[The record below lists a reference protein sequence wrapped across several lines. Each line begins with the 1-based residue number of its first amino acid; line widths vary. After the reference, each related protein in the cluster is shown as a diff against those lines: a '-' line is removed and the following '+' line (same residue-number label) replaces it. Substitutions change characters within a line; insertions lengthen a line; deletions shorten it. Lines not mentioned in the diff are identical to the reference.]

1 MKLKL
6 KTKTKIVING
16 DIMKIIGICGSPRNG
31 NTSFLIK
38 EALKSAEEEGAET
51 EFISLSDK
59 ELNPCIACE
68 VCKQEGE
75 CVIMDDINEILEK
88 MKEADGIIIG
98 SPVYF
103 GGVSA
108 QTKMLFDRSRPCRIG
123 FKLKN
128 KIGGAISV
136 GASRNGGQETTI
148 RQIHDF
154 MLIHSMIVVGDKEPT
169 AHYGGTGVGG
179 AVDACENDEA
189 GINTARNL
197 GKKVAEVVK
206 LIKKE

>member
-1 MKLKL
+1 
-6 KTKTKIVING
+6 
-16 DIMKIIGICGSPRNG
+16 MKIIGISGSPRSG
-31 NTSFLIK
+31 NTSFLVK
-38 EALKSAEEEGAET
+38 EALKSAENEGIET

-59 ELNPCIACE
+59 ELNPCIACD
-68 VCKQEGE
+68 VCKIEGE
-75 CVIMDDINEILEK
+75 CVIMDDVNEILKK
-88 MKEADGIIIG
+88 MEEAEGIIIG

-108 QTKMLFDRSRPCRIG
+108 QTKIIFDRSRPCRRG

-128 KIGGAISV
+128 KVGGAISV

-154 MLIHSMIVVGDKEPT
+154 MLIHSMIVVGDSEPT

-179 AVDACENDEA
+179 KVEDCKEDNI
-189 GINTARNL
+189 GIDTAKNL

-206 LIKKE
+206 LIH

>member
-1 MKLKL
+1 
-6 KTKTKIVING
+6 
-16 DIMKIIGICGSPRNG
+16 MKIIGINGSPRNG

-38 EALKSAEEEGAET
+38 EALKSAEEEGVET
-51 EFISLSDK
+51 EFISLADK
-59 ELNPCIACE
+59 EMNPCLACD
-68 VCKQEGE
+68 VCKQEGK
-75 CVIMDDINEILEK
+75 CIIMDDINDILEK
-88 MKEADGIIIG
+88 MEEADGIIIG

-103 GGVSA
+103 GGVSS
-108 QTKMLFDRSRPCRIG
+108 QTKMLFDRSRPCRSG

-128 KIGGAISV
+128 KVGGAIAV

-179 AVDACENDEA
+179 AVDACETDEH

>member
-1 MKLKL
+1 
-6 KTKTKIVING
+6 
-16 DIMKIIGICGSPRNG
+16 MKIIGISGSPRKNG
-31 NTSFLIK
+31 NTSFLVK
-38 EALKSAEEEGAET
+38 EALKSAHEEGAET
-51 EFISLSDK
+51 EFITLADK
-59 ELNPCIACE
+59 ELNPCIACD
-68 VCKQEGE
+68 VCKEEGE

-88 MKEADGIIIG
+88 MEKADGIIIG

-103 GGVSA
+103 GGVSS
-108 QTKMLFDRSRPCRIG
+108 QIKMLFDRSRPCRVG

-128 KIGGAISV
+128 KVGGAISV

-148 RQIHDF
+148 KQIHDF

-179 AVDACENDEA
+179 AVDACENDEV

-197 GKKVAEVVK
+197 GKKIVEVVK

>member
-1 MKLKL
+1 
-6 KTKTKIVING
+6 
-16 DIMKIIGICGSPRNG
+16 MKIIGICGSPRNG

-128 KIGGAISV
+128 NIGGAISV

>member
-1 MKLKL
+1 
-6 KTKTKIVING
+6 
-16 DIMKIIGICGSPRNG
+16 MKIIGICGSPRKNG
-31 NTSFLIK
+31 NTSFLVK
-38 EALKSAEEEGAET
+38 EALKAAEEEGVKT
-51 EFISLSDK
+51 EYVSLYDK
-59 ELNPCIACE
+59 ELNPCIACD
-68 VCKQEGE
+68 VCKQEGK

-88 MKEADGIIIG
+88 MEEADGIIIG

-128 KIGGAISV
+128 KVGGAISV

-154 MLIHSMIVVGDKEPT
+154 MLIHSMIVVGDNEPT

-179 AVDACENDEA
+179 APGACQEDEF
-189 GINTARNL
+189 GITTARNL

>member
-1 MKLKL
+1 
-6 KTKTKIVING
+6 
-16 DIMKIIGICGSPRNG
+16 MKIIGICGSPRNG